1 MMRNKTILI
10 TGATDGIGKQSAI
23 ELAKLS
29 GKIIIHGRD
38 EEKCKKTVAEIISL
52 TGNSNIDYS
61 SADFSS
67 LTQVREMANTI
78 SSRYDKLDIL
88 LNNAG
93 VYENEK
99 IFTID
104 GYETTFAVNHL
115 SHFLLTNLLLD
126 LLKCSTPS
134 RIINVSSIAH
144 KNCEFDLKNL
154 NSQKYFDSYNTY
166 AISKSANILFTYK
179 LANDLENANITVNT
193 LHPGVIKTKLLQK
206 GFGMQG
212 ASLKE
217 GAETSVFLAS
227 SAKLEGVTGKYF
239 IDCEEKYSAPV
250 TYDTALQEKFWDISS
265 KMVNQF
271 L

>member
-1 MMRNKTILI
+1 MMKNKTILI
-10 TGATDGIGKQSAI
+10 TGATYGIGKQSAI
-23 ELAKLS
+23 ELAGLS
-29 GKIIIHGRD
+29 EKIIIHGRD

-52 TGNSNIDYS
+52 TGNLTIDHI

-67 LTQVREMANTI
+67 LTQVREMADTI
-78 SSRYDKLDIL
+78 ISRYDILEIL

-115 SHFLLTNLLLD
+115 AHFLLTNLLID
-126 LLKCSTPS
+126 LLKSSSPS

-144 KNCEFDLKNL
+144 KNCEFDLENL
-154 NSQKYFDSYNTY
+154 NSEKYFNSYNTY
-166 AISKSANILFTYK
+166 AISKAANILFTNK

-193 LHPGVIKTKLLQK
+193 LHPGVITTKLLQK
-206 GFGMQG
+206 GFAMQG
-212 ASLKE
+212 ASLRE

-239 IDCEEKYSAPV
+239 IDCEEGNSAPF
-250 TYDTALQEKFWDISS
+250 TYDAELQENFWNASF
-265 KMVNQF
+265 KMIENF